1 MTRKTDRRSLR
12 TQSAIKK
19 ALEELLAEKNISE
32 ISITELTERAD
43 IHRATFYLHY
53 EDIYDLYQDYKM
65 DIFKNLTSIFEDDR
79 LDTYQSFYDALL
91 DYIADNSALVSNLFQ
106 HSISTC
112 DSTLTENIMHYMI
125 DMCKSAWMSEW
136 NITEISPELEY
147 FAYYRVHGITALIV
161 HWIRSDYSIS
171 LEDLKK
177 LITDLDSEVDQFMRN
192 RK

>member
-65 DIFKNLTSIFEDDR
+65 DIFK
-79 LDTYQSFYDALL
+79 
-91 DYIADNSALVSNLFQ
+91 
-106 HSISTC
+106 
-112 DSTLTENIMHYMI
+112 M
-125 DMCKSAWMSEW
+125 
-136 NITEISPELEY
+136 
-147 FAYYRVHGITALIV
+147 
-161 HWIRSDYSIS
+161 
-171 LEDLKK
+171 
-177 LITDLDSEVDQFMRN
+177 TDLTHTSHFMTPCLIILQIIQPL
-192 RK
+192 